1 MKQGARRYSEKEVQH
16 TASNGLRANS
26 GECGGL
32 LTHLCGVRF
41 SGSPLMDFQEVRK
54 KPVVV
59 EAAGPFEDPTV
70 VDTIEGE
77 FEIDEEYIDEH
88 GGYYIISGVEGE
100 LYPCAED
107 IFHDTYEV
115 VE

>member
-1 MKQGARRYSEKEVQH
+1 MEQGARRYSEKEVQH
-16 TASNGLRANS
+16 TAPTGLRANS

-32 LTHLCGVRF
+32 LTHLFSVRF
-41 SGSPLMDFQEVRK
+41 RGSPSMEFREVRK

-59 EAAGPFEDPTV
+59 EAAGPFRDPTV

-77 FEIDEEYIDEH
+77 FEIDEEYIEEH
-88 GGYYIISGVEGE
+88 GGYYIIKGVEGE

-107 IFHDTYEV
+107 IFHDTYEI